1 MNKLHLKKIWL
12 ILFIAA
18 MPLFAHAANLGK
30 LSVFSSLG
38 EPLNAEIDVHLNSPE
53 EFDTLVAAIAA
64 ESIYKDQGVERS
76 AIQSDIKMMV
86 LRKDDNQAIVR
97 LSTAQAVSDAFLDMI
112 ISLTWKGG
120 ALWREYTLL
129 LDPSA
134 SSAATVS
141 NPAVA
146 AVKSAE
152 SNTSP
157 DGNAKTDI
165 ASVVVKKGESL
176 SAIAKRLLSQ
186 DVNLD
191 QMVLALYN
199 TNKEAF
205 DGQNMNRLKIGSTL
219 KVPPHAA
226 VQALDVAEAKKEVQA
241 QAADWDAYKN
251 RLATAVQE
259 LVPQNNEANE
269 VNAGKIVTKANELDV
284 AAEPVSK
291 DVVKLSN
298 SEDVKSN
305 TNGQVD
311 ALKDDLAARK
321 NAIAQTDEKSSALKK
336 QIADMKHLL
345 AIKRQ
350 SLADA
355 QNQASQKAAEVV
367 TVFDTVNPQALKI
380 IALLFVLFVTI
391 KFLARFKSGLNKSK
405 PSSNT
410 SKPSSNTSKPSS
422 NTSKPSSNT
431 SKPMVEPIPS
441 HENVETAGQI
451 SHDFVDAEE
460 IPQLSSLD
468 LSGISLDFEPVPV
481 PTDAK
486 PESAPISDVFDTDFS
501 EFLNVDPAKIAAKST
516 KKKKTVSKAAN
527 YSDVDTKIELATSY
541 LDMQDKRGA
550 KKLLKEALKE
560 GDDSQKSRAQALLD
574 KIG

>member
-134 SSAATVS
+134 SSGATVS
-141 NPAVA
+141 NPTVA

-157 DGNAKTDI
+157 DGHAKTDI

-226 VQALDVAEAKKEVQA
+226 VQALDVAEAKKEVQV

-305 TNGQVD
+305 TNGQLD

-391 KFLARFKSGLNKSK
+391 KFLARFKSGLNK
-405 PSSNT
+405 
-410 SKPSSNTSKPSS
+410 
-422 NTSKPSSNT
+422 SKPSSNT

>member
-141 NPAVA
+141 NPTVA

-152 SNTSP
+152 SNTSL
-157 DGNAKTDI
+157 DGHAKTDI

-241 QAADWDAYKN
+241 QAADWDAYKS

-259 LVPQNNEANE
+259 LAPQNNEANE

-355 QNQASQKAAEVV
+355 QNQAAQKAAEVV

-380 IALLFVLFVTI
+380 IALLFVLFVAI
-391 KFLARFKSGLNKSK
+391 KFLARFKSGLNK
-405 PSSNT
+405 
-410 SKPSSNTSKPSS
+410 SKPSS

>member
-1 MNKLHLKKIWL
+1 VNKLHLKKIWL

-141 NPAVA
+141 NPTVA

-259 LVPQNNEANE
+259 LVQQNNEANE

-367 TVFDTVNPQALKI
+367 TLFDTVNPQALKI

-391 KFLARFKSGLNKSK
+391 KFLARFKSGLNK
-405 PSSNT
+405 
-410 SKPSSNTSKPSS
+410 
-422 NTSKPSSNT
+422 SKPSSNT

>member
-141 NPAVA
+141 NPTVA

-152 SNTSP
+152 NNTSP
-157 DGNAKTDI
+157 DGHAKTDI

-226 VQALDVAEAKKEVQA
+226 VQALDVAEAKKEVQV

-410 SKPSSNTSKPSS
+410 SKPSSNTSKP
-422 NTSKPSSNT
+422 
-431 SKPMVEPIPS
+431 MVEPIPS

>member
-1 MNKLHLKKIWL
+1 VNKLHLKKIWL

-134 SSAATVS
+134 SSGATVS
-141 NPAVA
+141 NPTVA

-157 DGNAKTDI
+157 DGHAKTDI

-226 VQALDVAEAKKEVQA
+226 VQALDVAEAKKEVQV

-291 DVVKLSN
+291 DVLKLSN

-391 KFLARFKSGLNKSK
+391 KFLARFKSGLNK
-405 PSSNT
+405 

>member
-1 MNKLHLKKIWL
+1 
-12 ILFIAA
+12 

-141 NPAVA
+141 NPTVA

-226 VQALDVAEAKKEVQA
+226 VQALDVAEAKKEVQV

-410 SKPSSNTSKPSS
+410 SKPSSNTSKP
-422 NTSKPSSNT
+422 
-431 SKPMVEPIPS
+431 MVEPIPS

>member
-141 NPAVA
+141 NPTVA

-410 SKPSSNTSKPSS
+410 SKPSSNTSKP
-422 NTSKPSSNT
+422 
-431 SKPMVEPIPS
+431 MVEPIPS

>member
-141 NPAVA
+141 NPTVA

-410 SKPSSNTSKPSS
+410 SKPSSNTSKP
-422 NTSKPSSNT
+422 
-431 SKPMVEPIPS
+431 MVEPIPS

-501 EFLNVDPAKIAAKST
+501 EFLNVEPAKIAAKST

>member
-12 ILFIAA
+12 ILCIAA

-241 QAADWDAYKN
+241 QAADWDAYKS

-259 LVPQNNEANE
+259 LAPQNNEANE

-355 QNQASQKAAEVV
+355 QNQAAQKAAEVV

-410 SKPSSNTSKPSS
+410 SKP
-422 NTSKPSSNT
+422 
-431 SKPMVEPIPS
+431 MVEPIPS

-451 SHDFVDAEE
+451 GHDFVDTEE

>member
-1 MNKLHLKKIWL
+1 VNKLHLKKIWL

-141 NPAVA
+141 NPTVA

-226 VQALDVAEAKKEVQA
+226 VQALDVAEAKKEVQV

-291 DVVKLSN
+291 DVLKLSN

-391 KFLARFKSGLNKSK
+391 KFLARFKSGLNK
-405 PSSNT
+405 
-410 SKPSSNTSKPSS
+410 
-422 NTSKPSSNT
+422 SKPSSNT

>member
-141 NPAVA
+141 NPTVA

-226 VQALDVAEAKKEVQA
+226 VQALDVAEAKKEVQV

-391 KFLARFKSGLNKSK
+391 KFLARFKSGLDK
-405 PSSNT
+405 
-410 SKPSSNTSKPSS
+410 SKPSS

-501 EFLNVDPAKIAAKST
+501 EFLNVEPAKIAAKST

>member
-12 ILFIAA
+12 ILCIAA

-141 NPAVA
+141 NPTVA

-157 DGNAKTDI
+157 DGHAKTDI

-410 SKPSSNTSKPSS
+410 SKPSSNTSKP
-422 NTSKPSSNT
+422 
-431 SKPMVEPIPS
+431 MVEPIPS
-441 HENVETAGQI
+441 HE
-451 SHDFVDAEE
+451 
-460 IPQLSSLD
+460 
-468 LSGISLDFEPVPV
+468 
-481 PTDAK
+481 
-486 PESAPISDVFDTDFS
+486 
-501 EFLNVDPAKIAAKST
+501 
-516 KKKKTVSKAAN
+516 
-527 YSDVDTKIELATSY
+527 
-541 LDMQDKRGA
+541 
-550 KKLLKEALKE
+550 
-560 GDDSQKSRAQALLD
+560 
-574 KIG
+574 

>member
-141 NPAVA
+141 NPTVA

-226 VQALDVAEAKKEVQA
+226 VQALDVAEAKKEVQV

-422 NTSKPSSNT
+422 NTSKP
-431 SKPMVEPIPS
+431 MVEPIPS

>member
-141 NPAVA
+141 NPTVA

-226 VQALDVAEAKKEVQA
+226 VQALDVAEAKKEVQV

-410 SKPSSNTSKPSS
+410 SKPSSNTSKP
-422 NTSKPSSNT
+422 
-431 SKPMVEPIPS
+431 MVEPIPS

-501 EFLNVDPAKIAAKST
+501 EFLNVEPAKIAAKST

>member
-141 NPAVA
+141 NPTVA

-226 VQALDVAEAKKEVQA
+226 VQALDVAEAKKEVQV

-405 PSSNT
+405 PT
-410 SKPSSNTSKPSS
+410 
-422 NTSKPSSNT
+422 SNT
-431 SKPMVEPIPS
+431 SKPMVKPIPG
-441 HENVETAGQI
+441 HDNVEPAGQVG
-451 SHDFVDAEE
+451 HDFVDTEE

>member
-141 NPAVA
+141 NPTVA

-226 VQALDVAEAKKEVQA
+226 VQALDVAEAKKEVQV

-410 SKPSSNTSKPSS
+410 SKP
-422 NTSKPSSNT
+422 
-431 SKPMVEPIPS
+431 MVEPIPS

>member
-141 NPAVA
+141 NPTVA

-226 VQALDVAEAKKEVQA
+226 VQALDVAEAKKEVQV

-355 QNQASQKAAEVV
+355 QNQAAQKAAEVV

-391 KFLARFKSGLNKSK
+391 KFLARFKSGLNK
-405 PSSNT
+405 
-410 SKPSSNTSKPSS
+410 SKPSS

>member
-141 NPAVA
+141 NPTVA

-226 VQALDVAEAKKEVQA
+226 VQALDVAEAKKEVQV

-355 QNQASQKAAEVV
+355 QNQAAQKAAEVV

-391 KFLARFKSGLNKSK
+391 KFLARFKSGLNK
-405 PSSNT
+405 
-410 SKPSSNTSKPSS
+410 SKPSS

-501 EFLNVDPAKIAAKST
+501 EFLNVEPAKIAAKST

>member
-112 ISLTWKGG
+112 IFLTWKGG

-141 NPAVA
+141 NPTVA

-226 VQALDVAEAKKEVQA
+226 VQALDVAEAKKEVQV

>member
-141 NPAVA
+141 NPTVA

-226 VQALDVAEAKKEVQA
+226 VQALDVAEAKKEVQV

-410 SKPSSNTSKPSS
+410 SKPSSNTSKP
-422 NTSKPSSNT
+422 
-431 SKPMVEPIPS
+431 MVEPIPS

>member
-1 MNKLHLKKIWL
+1 VNKLHLKKIWL

-141 NPAVA
+141 NPTVA

-226 VQALDVAEAKKEVQA
+226 VQALDVAEAKKEVQV

-380 IALLFVLFVTI
+380 IALLFVLFVAI
-391 KFLARFKSGLNKSK
+391 KFLARFKSGLDK
-405 PSSNT
+405 
-410 SKPSSNTSKPSS
+410 
-422 NTSKPSSNT
+422 SKPSSNT
-431 SKPMVEPIPS
+431 SKPMVEPIPG

-451 SHDFVDAEE
+451 GHDFVDTEE

-501 EFLNVDPAKIAAKST
+501 EFLNAEPAKIATKST

-527 YSDVDTKIELATSY
+527 FSDVDTKIELATSY

>member
-86 LRKDDNQAIVR
+86 LRKDDNQATVR

-141 NPAVA
+141 NPTVA

-157 DGNAKTDI
+157 DGHAKTDI

-226 VQALDVAEAKKEVQA
+226 VQALDVAEAKKEVQV

-410 SKPSSNTSKPSS
+410 SKP
-422 NTSKPSSNT
+422 
-431 SKPMVEPIPS
+431 MVEPIPS

-451 SHDFVDAEE
+451 SHDFFDAEE

-468 LSGISLDFEPVPV
+468 LSGISLDFEPVPVPV

>member
-1 MNKLHLKKIWL
+1 
-12 ILFIAA
+12 
-18 MPLFAHAANLGK
+18 
-30 LSVFSSLG
+30 
-38 EPLNAEIDVHLNSPE
+38 
-53 EFDTLVAAIAA
+53 
-64 ESIYKDQGVERS
+64 
-76 AIQSDIKMMV
+76 
-86 LRKDDNQAIVR
+86 
-97 LSTAQAVSDAFLDMI
+97 
-112 ISLTWKGG
+112 
-120 ALWREYTLL
+120 
-129 LDPSA
+129 
-134 SSAATVS
+134 
-141 NPAVA
+141 
-146 AVKSAE
+146 
-152 SNTSP
+152 
-157 DGNAKTDI
+157 
-165 ASVVVKKGESL
+165 
-176 SAIAKRLLSQ
+176 
-186 DVNLD
+186 
-191 QMVLALYN
+191 
-199 TNKEAF
+199 
-205 DGQNMNRLKIGSTL
+205 MNRLKIGSTL

-355 QNQASQKAAEVV
+355 QNQAAQKAAEVV

-391 KFLARFKSGLNKSK
+391 KFLARFKSGLNK
-405 PSSNT
+405 
-410 SKPSSNTSKPSS
+410 
-422 NTSKPSSNT
+422 SKPSSNT

>member
-112 ISLTWKGG
+112 IFLTWKGG

-141 NPAVA
+141 NPTVA

-157 DGNAKTDI
+157 DGHAKTDI

-226 VQALDVAEAKKEVQA
+226 VQALDVAEAKKEVQV

-410 SKPSSNTSKPSS
+410 SKPSSNTSKP
-422 NTSKPSSNT
+422 
-431 SKPMVEPIPS
+431 MVEPIPS

>member
-141 NPAVA
+141 NPTVA

-355 QNQASQKAAEVV
+355 QNQAAQKAAEVV

-391 KFLARFKSGLNKSK
+391 KFLARFKSGLNK
-405 PSSNT
+405 
-410 SKPSSNTSKPSS
+410 SKPSS

-486 PESAPISDVFDTDFS
+486 LESAPISDVFDTDFS
-501 EFLNVDPAKIAAKST
+501 EFLNVEPAKIAAKST

>member
-1 MNKLHLKKIWL
+1 VNKLHLKKIWL

-141 NPAVA
+141 NPTVA

-241 QAADWDAYKN
+241 QAADWDAYKS

-259 LVPQNNEANE
+259 LAPQNNEANE

-355 QNQASQKAAEVV
+355 QNQAAQKAAEVV

-380 IALLFVLFVTI
+380 IALLFVLFVAI

-410 SKPSSNTSKPSS
+410 SKT
-422 NTSKPSSNT
+422 
-431 SKPMVEPIPS
+431 MVEPIPG

-451 SHDFVDAEE
+451 GHDFVDTEE

-501 EFLNVDPAKIAAKST
+501 EFLNAEPAKIATKST

>member
-12 ILFIAA
+12 ILCIAA

-157 DGNAKTDI
+157 DGHAKTDI

-241 QAADWDAYKN
+241 QAADWDAYKS

-259 LVPQNNEANE
+259 LAPQNNEANE

-355 QNQASQKAAEVV
+355 QNQAAQKAAEVV

-380 IALLFVLFVTI
+380 IALLFVLFVAI

-410 SKPSSNTSKPSS
+410 SKT
-422 NTSKPSSNT
+422 
-431 SKPMVEPIPS
+431 MVEPIPG

-451 SHDFVDAEE
+451 GHDFVDTEE

-501 EFLNVDPAKIAAKST
+501 EFLNAEPAKIATKST